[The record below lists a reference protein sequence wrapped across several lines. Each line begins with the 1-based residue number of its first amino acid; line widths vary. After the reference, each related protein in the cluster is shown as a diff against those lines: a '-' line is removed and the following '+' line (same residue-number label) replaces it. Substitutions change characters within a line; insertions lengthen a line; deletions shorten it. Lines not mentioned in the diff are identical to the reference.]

1 MNRRRRAQAATPGP
15 VFEGI
20 ERFKDITLEKETV
33 SRWATRCQTVLVFAL
48 SYSCRR
54 ISRIVPQGVK
64 RPEPQAADAEPPAI
78 PVAPPCPLPCR
89 LPTPAIRKP
98 FIVRRA
104 LSSAKQHWAS
114 MDRSLKT
121 ALSAIL
127 LLALLNMVA
136 PGTTRV
142 AAELSVVWIALIL
155 HDRLSRLIDGNVP
168 VLRQGTAVNVSR
180 GPESRGDVDARIRR
194 HTTQR
199 DTRGRLAVRQGPK
212 GMDAVLEE
220 LRTRIP
226 DPIE

>member
-168 VLRQGTAVNVSR
+168 VLRQDVTPHSATRVADLQYDKARR
-180 GPESRGDVDARIRR
+180 GWTPYLKSCEPGYLTLLNSNRR
-194 HTTQR
+194 PSITL
-199 DTRGRLAVRQGPK
+199 RLPNECRVR
-212 GMDAVLEE
+212 
-220 LRTRIP
+220 
-226 DPIE
+226 